1 MRTRWAPPKPEMGS
15 DGGGAIQ
22 GRRGNVAEANESVSL
37 SIQQP
42 FANHVDICL
51 GALLPDFSDRS
62 GIWARQLT
70 LLHARS
76 PQAEKDQID
85 CHKTMRIHMHAVS
98 DAKGSRFSLI
108 DIVKTLHSI
117 A

>member
-22 GRRGNVAEANESVSL
+22 GIRGNVAEADEPVLL

-51 GALLPDFSDRS
+51 GAFLPDFSDRS
-62 GIWARQLT
+62 GI
-70 LLHARS
+70 
-76 PQAEKDQID
+76 
-85 CHKTMRIHMHAVS
+85 
-98 DAKGSRFSLI
+98 
-108 DIVKTLHSI
+108 
-117 A
+117 